1 MYFSMKFNVWLQ
13 WMDDRLAYQNLK
25 KEYYQNT
32 IPANQANQLWKPML
46 RFENSL
52 NTENILK
59 YDSLSSYLMLKRNGG
74 WKEASLDQFDEAEIF
89 NSNETEFLMRTA
101 HSLKFKCHFDL
112 YFFPFDQQ
120 ICFVQV
126 MS

>member
-1 MYFSMKFNVWLQ
+1 
-13 WMDDRLAYQNLK
+13 MDDRLAYQNLNK
-25 KEYYQNT
+25 QKYQNT
-32 IPANQANQLWKPML
+32 IPAKQAHQLWKPML
-46 RFENSL
+46 RFENGLDNES
-52 NTENILK
+52 ILK
-59 YDSLSSYLMLKRNGG
+59 YDPLSSSLMLKRNGG

-126 MS
+126 MSC